1 MQWLMKIYRF
11 YRDGFASMRLGKKLW
26 LIVAIKLFVM
36 FALIK
41 YFFFPDILEER
52 FHSDKARSD
61 YILRQLTQPQGD

>member
-41 YFFFPDILEER
+41 YFFFPNILEER
-52 FHSDKARSD
+52 FHSDQARSD